1 MKITQRA
8 FAIVLALSAPLFI
21 VSAAQSP
28 HKGTAKKSHY
38 LAYVGTYTTK
48 KASKGI
54 YVYRFDAAAGQLTS
68 VGLAAE
74 STDPSFVVAH
84 PNGKYLYGVNEVG
97 NYDGKKSGA
106 VSAFAIDHKS
116 GRLTLLNQVAS
127 GGADPCYVSL
137 DKTGKYVL
145 VANYSGGSVAV
156 FPVLKD
162 GRLGEASA
170 FVQHQ
175 GSGANKERQEAP
187 HAHWIQTS
195 PDNRLAAV
203 SDLGLDELVL
213 YRFDA
218 AKGSLEPNDPPFVK
232 VSPGS
237 GPRHAAFHPNGK
249 FVYVLNEMQSTV
261 VVFSYDPSTATL
273 KTLQQLSTLPKDFT
287 GQNDTAELAV
297 HPSGKFLYA
306 SNRGHDSFAI
316 FSIDSVKGT
325 LTPTGHVATGGKTP
339 RNFAIDPTGKYLL
352 AANQASD
359 DIVIFRIN
367 LVTGNLTRTGQV
379 VEVPSPVDVA
389 FVAE

>member
-127 GGADPCYVSL
+127 GGADPCYISL
-137 DKTGKYVL
+137 DKTGKHVL

-359 DIVIFRIN
+359 DIVIFCIN

>member
-127 GGADPCYVSL
+127 GGADPCYISL
-137 DKTGKYVL
+137 DKTGKHVL

-306 SNRGHDSFAI
+306 SNRGHDSIAI

-325 LTPTGHVATGGKTP
+325 LTPTGRVATGGKTP

-359 DIVIFRIN
+359 DIVIFCIN

>member
-127 GGADPCYVSL
+127 GGADPCYISL
-137 DKTGKYVL
+137 DKTGKHVL

-306 SNRGHDSFAI
+306 SNRGHDSIAI

-325 LTPTGHVATGGKTP
+325 LTPTGRVATGGKTP

>member
-1 MKITQRA
+1 MKITRRA
-8 FAIVLALSAPLFI
+8 FAILLALSAPLFI
-21 VSAAQSP
+21 VSAAQNP
-28 HKGTAKKSHY
+28 HKATAKKSQY

-54 YVYRFDAAAGQLTS
+54 YVYRFDAATGQLTS

-74 STDPSFVVAH
+74 STDPSFVAAH
-84 PNGKYLYGVNEVG
+84 PSGKYLYAVNEVG
-97 NYDGKKSGA
+97 NYDGKKSGT

-137 DKTGKYVL
+137 DKTGKHVL

-175 GSGANKERQEAP
+175 GSGANKERQEGP

-218 AKGSLEPNDPPFVK
+218 AKGSLVPNDPPFVK

-306 SNRGHDSFAI
+306 SNRGHDSIAI

>member
-306 SNRGHDSFAI
+306 SNRGHDSIAI

-325 LTPTGHVATGGKTP
+325 LTPTGRVATGGKTP

>member
-127 GGADPCYVSL
+127 GGADPCYISL
-137 DKTGKYVL
+137 DKTGKHVL

-218 AKGSLEPNDPPFVK
+218 AKGSLVPNDPPFVK

-359 DIVIFRIN
+359 DIVIFCIN

>member
-1 MKITQRA
+1 
-8 FAIVLALSAPLFI
+8 
-21 VSAAQSP
+21 
-28 HKGTAKKSHY
+28 
-38 LAYVGTYTTK
+38 
-48 KASKGI
+48 
-54 YVYRFDAAAGQLTS
+54 
-68 VGLAAE
+68 
-74 STDPSFVVAH
+74 
-84 PNGKYLYGVNEVG
+84 
-97 NYDGKKSGA
+97 

-137 DKTGKYVL
+137 DKTGKHVL

-175 GSGANKERQEAP
+175 GSGANKERQEGP

-218 AKGSLEPNDPPFVK
+218 AKGSLVPNDPPFVK

-306 SNRGHDSFAI
+306 SNRGHHSIAI

-379 VEVPSPVDVA
+379 VEIPSPVDVA

>member
-1 MKITQRA
+1 MKITRRA
-8 FAIVLALSAPLFI
+8 FAILLALSAPLFI
-21 VSAAQSP
+21 ASAAQSP

-54 YVYRFDAAAGQLTS
+54 YVYRFDAATGQLTS

-127 GGADPCYVSL
+127 GGADPCYISL
-137 DKTGKYVL
+137 DKTGKHVL

-218 AKGSLEPNDPPFVK
+218 AKGSLVPNDPPFVK

-306 SNRGHDSFAI
+306 SNRGHDSIAI

-359 DIVIFRIN
+359 NIVIFRIN
-367 LVTGNLTRTGQV
+367 LATGNLTRTGQV
-379 VEVPSPVDVA
+379 GEVPSPVA
-389 FVAE
+389 ITFVAD